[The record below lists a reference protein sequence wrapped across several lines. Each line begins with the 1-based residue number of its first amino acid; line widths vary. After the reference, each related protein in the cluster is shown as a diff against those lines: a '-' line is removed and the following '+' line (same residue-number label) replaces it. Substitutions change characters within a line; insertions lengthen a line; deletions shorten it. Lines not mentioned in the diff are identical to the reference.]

1 MEYKYKLLL
10 DEQDRDMLL
19 DLIEHRIYLLKH
31 QDDRPFTETQKEV
44 DILQA
49 IGDRLVWQF
58 LDLSLA

>member
-1 MEYKYKLLL
+1 MECKYKLIL

-44 DILQA
+44 DRLQA
-49 IGDRLVWQF
+49 IGDRLV
-58 LDLSLA
+58 

>member
-1 MEYKYKLLL
+1 MEYKYKLIL

-49 IGDRLVWQF
+49 IGDRLT
-58 LDLSLA
+58 